1 MWIFKAAL
9 FIQIQNWRQA
19 TCLLTDEW
27 IIKLC
32 YICTMEYYSA
42 IKKLIQGTTWVNIKH
57 IMFFKVY
64 NVTVLLFSQSCVS
77 IISATFRTLQYV
89 PAPSPKKLGPFSCH
103 PPPNLHLSVFV
114 PLEICLFWK
123 FHINGVKQYMTF
135 CYWHLSVQFSLVAQ
149 SCLTLCNLMN
159 RSTPGLPVHHQL
171 LESTQTHVHQVGDV
185 IKSSHLLSSPSPPAL
200 SLSQHPAYF
209 QASCMMWHVSVTFA
223 FLFLNNSLLYW
234 YTPFYLSIH

>member
-77 IISATFRTLQYV
+77 ITSATFRTLQYV

-135 CYWHLSVQFSLVAQ
+135 CYWHLSVQFSSVQ
-149 SCLTLCNLMN
+149 SLSRVWLFATSWIAAHQASLSITNSWSPPKPMSIKSVMSSNHLIFCRPLLL
-159 RSTPGLPVHHQL
+159 LPSVFP
-171 LESTQTHVHQVGDV
+171 STQHIFKLHAWCGMYQ
-185 IKSSHLLSSPSPPAL
+185 
-200 SLSQHPAYF
+200 
-209 QASCMMWHVSVTFA
+209 
-223 FLFLNNSLLYW
+223 
-234 YTPFYLSIH
+234 

>member
-135 CYWHLSVQFSLVAQ
+135 CYLHLSVQFS
-149 SCLTLCNLMN
+149 
-159 RSTPGLPVHHQL
+159 RSVVSDSLQPHESQHTRPPCPSPTPGVHPNPCPSSRWCHPIISSSVVPFSSCPQ
-171 LESTQTHVHQVGDV
+171 SFPAPSIFSSFMHDV
-185 IKSSHLLSSPSPPAL
+185 ACISNL
-200 SLSQHPAYF
+200 
-209 QASCMMWHVSVTFA
+209 C
-223 FLFLNNSLLYW
+223 LFI
-234 YTPFYLSIH
+234 PE